1 MELFDFGIPA
11 LDKAL
16 NLTATV
22 LLLLALGMLLI
33 RVILRLCDRAF
44 DRSERLAPF
53 RTYLRSTLRAVLYI
67 LLALAVL
74 GSIGVEITSF
84 VALLSVAGLAVS
96 LSLQNTLSNVAG
108 GVMLLI
114 AIVGLA
120 SAVYCQYSAAVA
132 STGFATAL
140 RSGLF
145 RHIQS
150 LPSDQL
156 DRLGADTLTTR
167 VTNDVNQLQLA
178 VAMLIRL
185 VVRAPFL
192 VIGATVMALLL
203 DWKLACIFFVAAPLM
218 ALVLYLVMSRSI
230 PFYRIIQKKL
240 DRISLITRE
249 NLSGVRVIR
258 AFSRQEK
265 EKERFAQA
273 SEDQMSTSI
282 AVGRISALLNP
293 LTSAIIN
300 LAIAAVIWFG
310 GFRVDAG
317 GMTQGE
323 VIAFVNYLN
332 QILLAMIVVANLVV
346 IFTKAAASATRVDEV
361 LELHPSIVNR
371 VSRPA
376 QEVEGS
382 PEIAFDA
389 VSFAYPDAGAYSLSD
404 ISFTVARGQTL
415 GIIGGTGCGKST
427 LVNLIPR
434 FYEVS
439 QGSLKVDGV
448 DVRDYPMDQ
457 LRGKVGIV
465 PQRAVLFS
473 GTLRQNMQWRKQD
486 ATDEE
491 IWQALETAQ
500 AASFVRK
507 MPDGLDSVILQG
519 GKNLSGGQKQ
529 RLTIA
534 RALVGEPEIL
544 ILDDSASALDFATD
558 AALRQAI
565 AKFSAERGNRMT
577 TIIVSQRANTVRYA
591 DQIVVLDDGKAAGI
605 GTHEQLLESCQTYR
619 EIYWSQNERQEA
631 VAQKGGER

>member
-1 MELFDFGIPA
+1 MLKFARFLKQFKREVLIGPVFKLTEAVFELIVPLVMAQIIDVGIANGDRGYVLRMGGVMVLLGLVGLGCALICQYCAARASQGFG
-11 LDKAL
+11 
-16 NLTATV
+16 TV
-22 LLLLALGMLLI
+22 L
-33 RVILRLCDRAF
+33 
-44 DRSERLAPF
+44 RSEMF
-53 RTYLRSTLRAVLYI
+53 RHI
-67 LLALAVL
+67 
-74 GSIGVEITSF
+74 
-84 VALLSVAGLAVS
+84 
-96 LSLQNTLSNVAG
+96 NTLSHG
-108 GVMLLI
+108 EIDQIGTPSLI
-114 AIVGLA
+114 
-120 SAVYCQYSAAVA
+120 
-132 STGFATAL
+132 
-140 RSGLF
+140 
-145 RHIQS
+145 
-150 LPSDQL
+150 
-156 DRLGADTLTTR
+156 TR
-167 VTNDVNQLQLA
+167 ITNDVNQLQLA

-439 QGSLKVDGV
+439 QGSIKVNGV
-448 DVRDYPMDQ
+448 DVRDYPMEQ

-558 AALRQAI
+558 AALRRAI
-565 AKFSAERGNRMT
+565 AKFSAGRGNRMT

-605 GTHEQLLESCQTYR
+605 GTHEQLLESCQIYR

>member
-1 MELFDFGIPA
+1 MLKFARFLKQFKKEVLIGPVFKLTEAVFELIVPLVMAQIIDVGIANGDRGYVLRMGGVMVLLGLVGLGCALICQYCAARASQGFG
-11 LDKAL
+11 
-16 NLTATV
+16 TV
-22 LLLLALGMLLI
+22 L
-33 RVILRLCDRAF
+33 
-44 DRSERLAPF
+44 RSEMF
-53 RTYLRSTLRAVLYI
+53 RHI
-67 LLALAVL
+67 
-74 GSIGVEITSF
+74 
-84 VALLSVAGLAVS
+84 
-96 LSLQNTLSNVAG
+96 NTLSHG
-108 GVMLLI
+108 EIDQIGTPSLI
-114 AIVGLA
+114 
-120 SAVYCQYSAAVA
+120 
-132 STGFATAL
+132 
-140 RSGLF
+140 
-145 RHIQS
+145 
-150 LPSDQL
+150 
-156 DRLGADTLTTR
+156 TR
-167 VTNDVNQLQLA
+167 ITNDVNQLQLA

-310 GFRVDAG
+310 GFRVDVG

-439 QGSLKVDGV
+439 QGCIRVDGV

-605 GTHEQLLESCQTYR
+605 GTHEQLLESCQIYR

>member
-1 MELFDFGIPA
+1 MLKFARFLKQFKKEVLIGPVFKLTEAVFELIVPLVMAQIIDVGIANGDRGYVLRMGGVMVLLGLVGLGCALICQYCAARASQGFG
-11 LDKAL
+11 
-16 NLTATV
+16 TV
-22 LLLLALGMLLI
+22 L
-33 RVILRLCDRAF
+33 
-44 DRSERLAPF
+44 RSEMF
-53 RTYLRSTLRAVLYI
+53 RHI
-67 LLALAVL
+67 
-74 GSIGVEITSF
+74 
-84 VALLSVAGLAVS
+84 
-96 LSLQNTLSNVAG
+96 NTLSHG
-108 GVMLLI
+108 EIDQIGTPSLI
-114 AIVGLA
+114 
-120 SAVYCQYSAAVA
+120 
-132 STGFATAL
+132 
-140 RSGLF
+140 
-145 RHIQS
+145 
-150 LPSDQL
+150 
-156 DRLGADTLTTR
+156 TR
-167 VTNDVNQLQLA
+167 ITNDVNQLQLA

-273 SEDQMSTSI
+273 SEDQMTTSI

-361 LELHPSIVNR
+361 LQLHPSIVNR

-376 QEVEGS
+376 QEIEGS

-439 QGSLKVDGV
+439 QGSIKVDGV
-448 DVRDYPMDQ
+448 DVRDYPMEQ

-465 PQRAVLFS
+465 PQRTVLFS

-565 AKFSAERGNRMT
+565 AKFSAGRGNRMT

>member
-1 MELFDFGIPA
+1 MLKFARFLKQFKKEVLIGPVFKLTEAVFELIVPLVMAQIIDFGIANGDRGYVLRMGGVMVLLGLVGLGCA
-11 LDKAL
+11 LICQYCA
-16 NLTATV
+16 ARASQGFGTV
-22 LLLLALGMLLI
+22 L
-33 RVILRLCDRAF
+33 
-44 DRSERLAPF
+44 RSEMF
-53 RTYLRSTLRAVLYI
+53 RHI
-67 LLALAVL
+67 
-74 GSIGVEITSF
+74 
-84 VALLSVAGLAVS
+84 
-96 LSLQNTLSNVAG
+96 NTLSHG
-108 GVMLLI
+108 EIDQIGTPSLI
-114 AIVGLA
+114 
-120 SAVYCQYSAAVA
+120 
-132 STGFATAL
+132 
-140 RSGLF
+140 
-145 RHIQS
+145 
-150 LPSDQL
+150 
-156 DRLGADTLTTR
+156 TR
-167 VTNDVNQLQLA
+167 ITNDVNQLQLA

-448 DVRDYPMDQ
+448 DVRDYPMEQ

-558 AALRQAI
+558 AALRRAI

-605 GTHEQLLESCQTYR
+605 GTHEQLLENCQTYQ

>member
-1 MELFDFGIPA
+1 MLKFARFLKQFKREVLIGPVFKLTEAVFELIVPLVMAQIIDVGIANGDRGYVLRMGGVMVLLGLVGLGCALICQYCAARASQGFG
-11 LDKAL
+11 
-16 NLTATV
+16 TV
-22 LLLLALGMLLI
+22 L
-33 RVILRLCDRAF
+33 
-44 DRSERLAPF
+44 RSEMF
-53 RTYLRSTLRAVLYI
+53 RHI
-67 LLALAVL
+67 
-74 GSIGVEITSF
+74 
-84 VALLSVAGLAVS
+84 
-96 LSLQNTLSNVAG
+96 NTLSHG
-108 GVMLLI
+108 EIDQIGTPSLI
-114 AIVGLA
+114 
-120 SAVYCQYSAAVA
+120 
-132 STGFATAL
+132 
-140 RSGLF
+140 
-145 RHIQS
+145 
-150 LPSDQL
+150 
-156 DRLGADTLTTR
+156 TR
-167 VTNDVNQLQLA
+167 ITNDVNQLQLA

-230 PFYRIIQKKL
+230 PFYCIIQKKL

-293 LTSAIIN
+293 LTSSIIN

-376 QEVEGS
+376 QEIEGS

-439 QGSLKVDGV
+439 QGSIKVDGV
-448 DVRDYPMDQ
+448 DVRDYPMEQ

-558 AALRQAI
+558 AALRRAI

-605 GTHEQLLESCQTYR
+605 GTHEQLLESCQIYR

>member
-1 MELFDFGIPA
+1 MLKFARFLKQFKKEVLIGPVFKLTEAVFELIVPLVMAQIIDVGIANGDRGYVLRMGGVMVLLGLVGLGCALICQYCAARASQGFG
-11 LDKAL
+11 
-16 NLTATV
+16 TV
-22 LLLLALGMLLI
+22 L
-33 RVILRLCDRAF
+33 
-44 DRSERLAPF
+44 RSEMF
-53 RTYLRSTLRAVLYI
+53 RHI
-67 LLALAVL
+67 
-74 GSIGVEITSF
+74 
-84 VALLSVAGLAVS
+84 
-96 LSLQNTLSNVAG
+96 NTLSHG
-108 GVMLLI
+108 EIDQIGTPSLI
-114 AIVGLA
+114 
-120 SAVYCQYSAAVA
+120 
-132 STGFATAL
+132 
-140 RSGLF
+140 
-145 RHIQS
+145 
-150 LPSDQL
+150 
-156 DRLGADTLTTR
+156 TR
-167 VTNDVNQLQLA
+167 ITNDVNQLQLA

-273 SEDQMSTSI
+273 SEDQMTTSI
-282 AVGRISALLNP
+282 TVGRISALLNP

-427 LVNLIPR
+427 LINLVPR

-439 QGSLKVDGV
+439 EGSIKVDGV
-448 DVRDYPMDQ
+448 DVRDYPMEQ

-534 RALVGEPEIL
+534 RALMGEPEIL

-565 AKFSAERGNRMT
+565 AKFSAGRGNRMT

-605 GTHEQLLESCQTYR
+605 GTHEQLLESCQIYR

-631 VAQKGGER
+631 VARKGGER

>member
-1 MELFDFGIPA
+1 MLKFARFLKQFKKEVLIGPVFKLTEAVFELIVPLVMAQIIDVGIANGDRGYVLRMGGVMVLLGLVGLGCALICQYCAARASQGFG
-11 LDKAL
+11 
-16 NLTATV
+16 TV
-22 LLLLALGMLLI
+22 L
-33 RVILRLCDRAF
+33 
-44 DRSERLAPF
+44 RSEMF
-53 RTYLRSTLRAVLYI
+53 RHI
-67 LLALAVL
+67 
-74 GSIGVEITSF
+74 
-84 VALLSVAGLAVS
+84 
-96 LSLQNTLSNVAG
+96 NTLSHG
-108 GVMLLI
+108 EIDQIGTPSLI
-114 AIVGLA
+114 
-120 SAVYCQYSAAVA
+120 
-132 STGFATAL
+132 
-140 RSGLF
+140 
-145 RHIQS
+145 
-150 LPSDQL
+150 
-156 DRLGADTLTTR
+156 TR
-167 VTNDVNQLQLA
+167 ITNDVNQLQLA

-273 SEDQMSTSI
+273 SEDQMTTSI

-427 LVNLIPR
+427 LINLVPR

-439 QGSLKVDGV
+439 EGSIKVDGV

-558 AALRQAI
+558 AALRRAI
-565 AKFSAERGNRMT
+565 AKFSAGRGNRMT

>member
-1 MELFDFGIPA
+1 MLKFARFLKQFKREVLIGPVFKLTEAVFELIVPLVMAQIIDVGIANGDRGYVLRMGGVMVLLGLVGLGCALICQYCAARASQGFG
-11 LDKAL
+11 
-16 NLTATV
+16 TV
-22 LLLLALGMLLI
+22 L
-33 RVILRLCDRAF
+33 
-44 DRSERLAPF
+44 RSEMF
-53 RTYLRSTLRAVLYI
+53 RHI
-67 LLALAVL
+67 
-74 GSIGVEITSF
+74 
-84 VALLSVAGLAVS
+84 
-96 LSLQNTLSNVAG
+96 NTLSHG
-108 GVMLLI
+108 EIDQIGTPSLI
-114 AIVGLA
+114 
-120 SAVYCQYSAAVA
+120 
-132 STGFATAL
+132 
-140 RSGLF
+140 
-145 RHIQS
+145 
-150 LPSDQL
+150 
-156 DRLGADTLTTR
+156 TR
-167 VTNDVNQLQLA
+167 ITNDVNQLQLA

-273 SEDQMSTSI
+273 SEDQMTTSI
-282 AVGRISALLNP
+282 TVGRISALLNP

-371 VSRPA
+371 VSQA

-448 DVRDYPMDQ
+448 DVRDYPMEQ

-565 AKFSAERGNRMT
+565 AKFSAGRGNRMT

-605 GTHEQLLESCQTYR
+605 GTHEQLLESCQIYR

>member
-1 MELFDFGIPA
+1 MLKFARFLKQFKKEVLIGPVFKLTEAVFELIVPLVMAQIIDVGIANGDRGYVLRMGGVMVLLGLVGLGCALICQYCAARASQGFG
-11 LDKAL
+11 
-16 NLTATV
+16 TV
-22 LLLLALGMLLI
+22 L
-33 RVILRLCDRAF
+33 
-44 DRSERLAPF
+44 RSEMF
-53 RTYLRSTLRAVLYI
+53 RHI
-67 LLALAVL
+67 
-74 GSIGVEITSF
+74 
-84 VALLSVAGLAVS
+84 
-96 LSLQNTLSNVAG
+96 NTLSHG
-108 GVMLLI
+108 EIDQIGTPSLI
-114 AIVGLA
+114 
-120 SAVYCQYSAAVA
+120 
-132 STGFATAL
+132 
-140 RSGLF
+140 
-145 RHIQS
+145 
-150 LPSDQL
+150 
-156 DRLGADTLTTR
+156 TR
-167 VTNDVNQLQLA
+167 ITNDVNQLQLA

-273 SEDQMSTSI
+273 SEDQMTTSI

-361 LELHPSIVNR
+361 LQLHPSIVNR

-376 QEVEGS
+376 QEIEGS

-439 QGSLKVDGV
+439 QGCIRVDGV

>member
-1 MELFDFGIPA
+1 MLKFARFLKQFKKEVLIGPVFKLTEAVFELIVPLVMAQIIDVGIANGDRGYVLRMGGVMVRLGLVGLGCALICQYCAARASQGFG
-11 LDKAL
+11 
-16 NLTATV
+16 TV
-22 LLLLALGMLLI
+22 L
-33 RVILRLCDRAF
+33 
-44 DRSERLAPF
+44 RSEMF
-53 RTYLRSTLRAVLYI
+53 RHI
-67 LLALAVL
+67 
-74 GSIGVEITSF
+74 
-84 VALLSVAGLAVS
+84 
-96 LSLQNTLSNVAG
+96 NTLSHG
-108 GVMLLI
+108 EIDQIGTPSLI
-114 AIVGLA
+114 
-120 SAVYCQYSAAVA
+120 
-132 STGFATAL
+132 
-140 RSGLF
+140 
-145 RHIQS
+145 
-150 LPSDQL
+150 
-156 DRLGADTLTTR
+156 TR
-167 VTNDVNQLQLA
+167 ITNDVNQLQLA

-427 LVNLIPR
+427 LINLVPR

-439 QGSLKVDGV
+439 EGSIKVDGV
-448 DVRDYPMDQ
+448 DVRDYPMEQ

-534 RALVGEPEIL
+534 RALMGEPEIL

>member
-1 MELFDFGIPA
+1 MLKFARFLKQFKKEVLIGPVFKLTEAVFELIVPLVMAQIIDVGIANGDRGYVLRMGGVMVLLGLVGLGCALICQYCAARASQGFG
-11 LDKAL
+11 
-16 NLTATV
+16 TV
-22 LLLLALGMLLI
+22 L
-33 RVILRLCDRAF
+33 
-44 DRSERLAPF
+44 RSEMF
-53 RTYLRSTLRAVLYI
+53 RHI
-67 LLALAVL
+67 
-74 GSIGVEITSF
+74 
-84 VALLSVAGLAVS
+84 
-96 LSLQNTLSNVAG
+96 NTLSHG
-108 GVMLLI
+108 EIDQIGTPSLI
-114 AIVGLA
+114 
-120 SAVYCQYSAAVA
+120 
-132 STGFATAL
+132 
-140 RSGLF
+140 
-145 RHIQS
+145 
-150 LPSDQL
+150 
-156 DRLGADTLTTR
+156 TR
-167 VTNDVNQLQLA
+167 ITNDVNQLQLA

-203 DWKLACIFFVAAPLM
+203 DWKLACIFFVAAPMM

-427 LVNLIPR
+427 MVNLIPR

-439 QGSLKVDGV
+439 QGCIRVDGV
-448 DVRDYPMDQ
+448 DVRDYPMEQ

-565 AKFSAERGNRMT
+565 AKFSAGRGNRMT

>member
-1 MELFDFGIPA
+1 MLKFARFLKQFKKEVLIGPVFKLTEAVFELIVPLVMAQIIDVGIANGDRGYVLRMGGVMVLLGLVGLGCALICQYCAARASQGFG
-11 LDKAL
+11 
-16 NLTATV
+16 TV
-22 LLLLALGMLLI
+22 L
-33 RVILRLCDRAF
+33 
-44 DRSERLAPF
+44 RSEMF
-53 RTYLRSTLRAVLYI
+53 RHI
-67 LLALAVL
+67 
-74 GSIGVEITSF
+74 
-84 VALLSVAGLAVS
+84 
-96 LSLQNTLSNVAG
+96 NTLSHG
-108 GVMLLI
+108 EIDQIGTPSLI
-114 AIVGLA
+114 
-120 SAVYCQYSAAVA
+120 
-132 STGFATAL
+132 
-140 RSGLF
+140 
-145 RHIQS
+145 
-150 LPSDQL
+150 
-156 DRLGADTLTTR
+156 TR
-167 VTNDVNQLQLA
+167 ITNDVNQLQLA

-361 LELHPSIVNR
+361 LGLHPSIVNR

-439 QGSLKVDGV
+439 QGSIKVDGV
-448 DVRDYPMDQ
+448 DVRDYPMEQ

-565 AKFSAERGNRMT
+565 AKFSAGRGNRMT

-591 DQIVVLDDGKAAGI
+591 DQIVVLDDGRATGI

>member
-1 MELFDFGIPA
+1 MLKFARFLKQFKKEVLIGPVFKLTEAVFELIVPLVMAQIIDVGIANGDRGYVLRMGGVMVLLGLVGLGCALICQYCAARASQGFG
-11 LDKAL
+11 
-16 NLTATV
+16 TV
-22 LLLLALGMLLI
+22 L
-33 RVILRLCDRAF
+33 
-44 DRSERLAPF
+44 RSEMF
-53 RTYLRSTLRAVLYI
+53 RHI
-67 LLALAVL
+67 
-74 GSIGVEITSF
+74 
-84 VALLSVAGLAVS
+84 
-96 LSLQNTLSNVAG
+96 NTLSHG
-108 GVMLLI
+108 EIDQIGTPSLI
-114 AIVGLA
+114 
-120 SAVYCQYSAAVA
+120 
-132 STGFATAL
+132 
-140 RSGLF
+140 
-145 RHIQS
+145 
-150 LPSDQL
+150 
-156 DRLGADTLTTR
+156 TR
-167 VTNDVNQLQLA
+167 ITNDVNQLQLA

-439 QGSLKVDGV
+439 QGCIRVDGV
-448 DVRDYPMDQ
+448 DVRDYPMEQ

-558 AALRQAI
+558 AALRRAI

-605 GTHEQLLESCQTYR
+605 GTHEQLLESCQIYR

>member
-1 MELFDFGIPA
+1 MLKFARFLKQFKREVLIGPVFKLTEAVFELIVPLVMAQIIDVGIANGDRGYVLRMGGVMVLLGLVGLGCALICQYCAARASQGFG
-11 LDKAL
+11 
-16 NLTATV
+16 TV
-22 LLLLALGMLLI
+22 L
-33 RVILRLCDRAF
+33 
-44 DRSERLAPF
+44 RSEMF
-53 RTYLRSTLRAVLYI
+53 RHI
-67 LLALAVL
+67 
-74 GSIGVEITSF
+74 
-84 VALLSVAGLAVS
+84 
-96 LSLQNTLSNVAG
+96 NTLSHG
-108 GVMLLI
+108 EIDQIGTPSLI
-114 AIVGLA
+114 
-120 SAVYCQYSAAVA
+120 
-132 STGFATAL
+132 
-140 RSGLF
+140 
-145 RHIQS
+145 
-150 LPSDQL
+150 
-156 DRLGADTLTTR
+156 TR
-167 VTNDVNQLQLA
+167 ITNDVNQLQLA

-361 LELHPSIVNR
+361 LQLHPSIVNR

-376 QEVEGS
+376 QEIEGS

-448 DVRDYPMDQ
+448 DVRDYPMEQ

-534 RALVGEPEIL
+534 RALMGEPEIL

-565 AKFSAERGNRMT
+565 AKFSAGRGNRMT

-631 VAQKGGER
+631 VTQKGGER

>member
-1 MELFDFGIPA
+1 MLKFARFLKQFKREVLIGPVFKLTEAVFELIVPLVMAQIIDVGIANGDRGYVLRMGGVMVLLGLVGLGCALICQYCAARASQGFG
-11 LDKAL
+11 
-16 NLTATV
+16 TV
-22 LLLLALGMLLI
+22 L
-33 RVILRLCDRAF
+33 
-44 DRSERLAPF
+44 RSEMF
-53 RTYLRSTLRAVLYI
+53 RHI
-67 LLALAVL
+67 
-74 GSIGVEITSF
+74 
-84 VALLSVAGLAVS
+84 
-96 LSLQNTLSNVAG
+96 NTLSHG
-108 GVMLLI
+108 EIDQIGTPSLI
-114 AIVGLA
+114 
-120 SAVYCQYSAAVA
+120 
-132 STGFATAL
+132 
-140 RSGLF
+140 
-145 RHIQS
+145 
-150 LPSDQL
+150 
-156 DRLGADTLTTR
+156 TR
-167 VTNDVNQLQLA
+167 ITNDVNQLQLA

-273 SEDQMSTSI
+273 SEDQMTTSI

-448 DVRDYPMDQ
+448 DVRDYPMEQ

-565 AKFSAERGNRMT
+565 AKFSAGRGNRMT

>member
-1 MELFDFGIPA
+1 MLKFARFLKQFKKEVLIGPVFKLTEAVFELIVPLVMAQIIDVGIANGDRGYVLRMGGVMVLLGLVGLGCALICQYCAARASQGFG
-11 LDKAL
+11 
-16 NLTATV
+16 TV
-22 LLLLALGMLLI
+22 L
-33 RVILRLCDRAF
+33 
-44 DRSERLAPF
+44 RSEMF
-53 RTYLRSTLRAVLYI
+53 RHI
-67 LLALAVL
+67 
-74 GSIGVEITSF
+74 
-84 VALLSVAGLAVS
+84 
-96 LSLQNTLSNVAG
+96 NTLSHG
-108 GVMLLI
+108 EIDQIGTPSLI
-114 AIVGLA
+114 
-120 SAVYCQYSAAVA
+120 
-132 STGFATAL
+132 
-140 RSGLF
+140 
-145 RHIQS
+145 
-150 LPSDQL
+150 
-156 DRLGADTLTTR
+156 TR
-167 VTNDVNQLQLA
+167 ITNDVNQLQLA

-203 DWKLACIFFVAAPLM
+203 DWKLACIFFVASPLM

-439 QGSLKVDGV
+439 QGCIRVDGV

>member
-1 MELFDFGIPA
+1 MLKFARFLKQFKREVLIGPVFKLTEAVFELIVPLVMAQIIDVGIANGDRGYVLRMGGVMVLLGLVGLGCALICQYCAARASQGFG
-11 LDKAL
+11 
-16 NLTATV
+16 TV
-22 LLLLALGMLLI
+22 L
-33 RVILRLCDRAF
+33 
-44 DRSERLAPF
+44 RSEMF
-53 RTYLRSTLRAVLYI
+53 RHI
-67 LLALAVL
+67 
-74 GSIGVEITSF
+74 
-84 VALLSVAGLAVS
+84 
-96 LSLQNTLSNVAG
+96 NTLSHG
-108 GVMLLI
+108 EIDQIGTPSLI
-114 AIVGLA
+114 
-120 SAVYCQYSAAVA
+120 
-132 STGFATAL
+132 
-140 RSGLF
+140 
-145 RHIQS
+145 
-150 LPSDQL
+150 
-156 DRLGADTLTTR
+156 TR
-167 VTNDVNQLQLA
+167 ITNDVNQLQLA

-439 QGSLKVDGV
+439 QGCIRVDGV

-591 DQIVVLDDGKAAGI
+591 DQIVVLDDGRATGI

>member
-1 MELFDFGIPA
+1 MLKFARFLKQFKKEVLIGPVFKLTEAVFELIVPLVMAQIIDVGIA
-11 LDKAL
+11 NGDRGY
-16 NLTATV
+16 V
-22 LLLLALGMLLI
+22 LRM
-33 RVILRLCDRAF
+33 
-44 DRSERLAPF
+44 
-53 RTYLRSTLRAVLYI
+53 
-67 LLALAVL
+67 
-74 GSIGVEITSF
+74 
-84 VALLSVAGLAVS
+84 
-96 LSLQNTLSNVAG
+96 G
-108 GVMLLI
+108 GVMVLLGL
-114 AIVGLA
+114 VGLGCA
-120 SAVYCQYSAAVA
+120 LICQYCAARA
-132 STGFATAL
+132 SQGFGTVL
-140 RSGLF
+140 RSEMF
-145 RHIQS
+145 RHINTPSHGEIDQIGTPS
-150 LPSDQL
+150 LI
-156 DRLGADTLTTR
+156 TR
-167 VTNDVNQLQLA
+167 ITNDVNQLQLA

-439 QGSLKVDGV
+439 QGSIKVDGV
-448 DVRDYPMDQ
+448 DVRDYPMEQ

>member
-1 MELFDFGIPA
+1 MLKFARFLKQFKREVLIGPVFKLTEAVFELIVPLVMAQIIDVGIANGDRGYVLRMGGVMVLLGLVGLGCALICQYCAARASQGFG
-11 LDKAL
+11 
-16 NLTATV
+16 TV
-22 LLLLALGMLLI
+22 L
-33 RVILRLCDRAF
+33 
-44 DRSERLAPF
+44 RSEMF
-53 RTYLRSTLRAVLYI
+53 RHI
-67 LLALAVL
+67 
-74 GSIGVEITSF
+74 
-84 VALLSVAGLAVS
+84 
-96 LSLQNTLSNVAG
+96 NTLSHG
-108 GVMLLI
+108 EIDQIGTPSLI
-114 AIVGLA
+114 
-120 SAVYCQYSAAVA
+120 
-132 STGFATAL
+132 
-140 RSGLF
+140 
-145 RHIQS
+145 
-150 LPSDQL
+150 
-156 DRLGADTLTTR
+156 TR
-167 VTNDVNQLQLA
+167 ITNDVNQLQLA

-258 AFSRQEK
+258 SFSRQEK

-404 ISFTVARGQTL
+404 ISFTIARGQTL

-439 QGSLKVDGV
+439 QGSIKVDGV
-448 DVRDYPMDQ
+448 DVRDYPMEQ

-558 AALRQAI
+558 AALRRAI
-565 AKFSAERGNRMT
+565 AKFSAGRGNRMT

>member
-1 MELFDFGIPA
+1 MLKFARFLKQFKKEVLIGPVFKLTEAVFELIVPLVMAQIIDVGIANGDRGYVLRMGGVMVLLGLVGLGCALICQYCAARASQGFG
-11 LDKAL
+11 
-16 NLTATV
+16 TV
-22 LLLLALGMLLI
+22 L
-33 RVILRLCDRAF
+33 
-44 DRSERLAPF
+44 RSEMF
-53 RTYLRSTLRAVLYI
+53 RHI
-67 LLALAVL
+67 
-74 GSIGVEITSF
+74 
-84 VALLSVAGLAVS
+84 
-96 LSLQNTLSNVAG
+96 NTLSHG
-108 GVMLLI
+108 EIDQIGTPSLI
-114 AIVGLA
+114 
-120 SAVYCQYSAAVA
+120 
-132 STGFATAL
+132 
-140 RSGLF
+140 
-145 RHIQS
+145 
-150 LPSDQL
+150 
-156 DRLGADTLTTR
+156 TR
-167 VTNDVNQLQLA
+167 ITNDVNQLQLA

-249 NLSGVRVIR
+249 NLSGMRVIR

-273 SEDQMSTSI
+273 SEDQMTTSI
-282 AVGRISALLNP
+282 TVGRISALLNP

-448 DVRDYPMDQ
+448 DVRDYPMEQ

-605 GTHEQLLESCQTYR
+605 GTHEQLLESCQIYR

>member
-1 MELFDFGIPA
+1 MLKFARFLKQFKREVLIGPVFKLTEAVFELIVPLVMAQIIDVGIANGDRGYVLRMGGVMVLLGLVGLGCALICQYCAARASQGFG
-11 LDKAL
+11 
-16 NLTATV
+16 TV
-22 LLLLALGMLLI
+22 L
-33 RVILRLCDRAF
+33 
-44 DRSERLAPF
+44 RSEMF
-53 RTYLRSTLRAVLYI
+53 RHI
-67 LLALAVL
+67 
-74 GSIGVEITSF
+74 
-84 VALLSVAGLAVS
+84 
-96 LSLQNTLSNVAG
+96 NTLSHG
-108 GVMLLI
+108 EIDQIGTPSLI
-114 AIVGLA
+114 
-120 SAVYCQYSAAVA
+120 
-132 STGFATAL
+132 
-140 RSGLF
+140 
-145 RHIQS
+145 
-150 LPSDQL
+150 
-156 DRLGADTLTTR
+156 TR
-167 VTNDVNQLQLA
+167 ITNDVNQLQLA

-273 SEDQMSTSI
+273 SEDQMTTSI
-282 AVGRISALLNP
+282 TVGRISALLNP

-439 QGSLKVDGV
+439 QGSIKVDGV
-448 DVRDYPMDQ
+448 DVRDYPMEQ

-558 AALRQAI
+558 AALRRAI
-565 AKFSAERGNRMT
+565 AKFSAGRGNRMT

>member
-1 MELFDFGIPA
+1 MLKFARFLKQFKKEVLIGPVFKLTEAVFELIVPLVMAQIIDVGIANGDRGYVLRMGGVMVLLGLVGLGCALICQYCAARASQGFG
-11 LDKAL
+11 
-16 NLTATV
+16 TV
-22 LLLLALGMLLI
+22 L
-33 RVILRLCDRAF
+33 
-44 DRSERLAPF
+44 RSEMF
-53 RTYLRSTLRAVLYI
+53 RHI
-67 LLALAVL
+67 
-74 GSIGVEITSF
+74 
-84 VALLSVAGLAVS
+84 
-96 LSLQNTLSNVAG
+96 NTLSHG
-108 GVMLLI
+108 EIDQIGTPSLI
-114 AIVGLA
+114 
-120 SAVYCQYSAAVA
+120 
-132 STGFATAL
+132 
-140 RSGLF
+140 
-145 RHIQS
+145 
-150 LPSDQL
+150 
-156 DRLGADTLTTR
+156 TR
-167 VTNDVNQLQLA
+167 ITNDVNQLQLA

-361 LELHPSIVNR
+361 LQLHPSIVNR

-448 DVRDYPMDQ
+448 DVRDYPMEQ

>member
-1 MELFDFGIPA
+1 MLKFARFLKQFKKEVLIGPVFKLTEAVFELIVPLVMAQIIDVGIANGDRGYVLRMGGVMVLLGLVGLGCALICQYCAARASQGFG
-11 LDKAL
+11 
-16 NLTATV
+16 TV
-22 LLLLALGMLLI
+22 L
-33 RVILRLCDRAF
+33 
-44 DRSERLAPF
+44 RSEMF
-53 RTYLRSTLRAVLYI
+53 RHI
-67 LLALAVL
+67 
-74 GSIGVEITSF
+74 
-84 VALLSVAGLAVS
+84 
-96 LSLQNTLSNVAG
+96 NTLSHG
-108 GVMLLI
+108 EIDQIGTPSLI
-114 AIVGLA
+114 
-120 SAVYCQYSAAVA
+120 
-132 STGFATAL
+132 
-140 RSGLF
+140 
-145 RHIQS
+145 
-150 LPSDQL
+150 
-156 DRLGADTLTTR
+156 TR
-167 VTNDVNQLQLA
+167 ITNDVNQLQLA

-310 GFRVDAG
+310 GFRVDVG

-439 QGSLKVDGV
+439 QGCIRVDGV

-565 AKFSAERGNRMT
+565 AKFSAGRGNRMT

>member
-1 MELFDFGIPA
+1 MLKFARFLKQFKREVLIGPVFKLTEAVFELIVPLVMAQIIDVGIANGDRGYVLRMGGVMVLLGLVGLGCALICQYCAARASQGFG
-11 LDKAL
+11 
-16 NLTATV
+16 TV
-22 LLLLALGMLLI
+22 L
-33 RVILRLCDRAF
+33 
-44 DRSERLAPF
+44 RSEMF
-53 RTYLRSTLRAVLYI
+53 RHI
-67 LLALAVL
+67 
-74 GSIGVEITSF
+74 
-84 VALLSVAGLAVS
+84 
-96 LSLQNTLSNVAG
+96 NTLSHG
-108 GVMLLI
+108 EIDQIGTPSLI
-114 AIVGLA
+114 
-120 SAVYCQYSAAVA
+120 
-132 STGFATAL
+132 
-140 RSGLF
+140 
-145 RHIQS
+145 
-150 LPSDQL
+150 
-156 DRLGADTLTTR
+156 TR
-167 VTNDVNQLQLA
+167 ITNDVNQLQLA

-448 DVRDYPMDQ
+448 DVRDYPMEQ

-605 GTHEQLLESCQTYR
+605 GTHEQLLESCQIYR

>member
-1 MELFDFGIPA
+1 
-11 LDKAL
+11 
-16 NLTATV
+16 
-22 LLLLALGMLLI
+22 
-33 RVILRLCDRAF
+33 
-44 DRSERLAPF
+44 
-53 RTYLRSTLRAVLYI
+53 
-67 LLALAVL
+67 
-74 GSIGVEITSF
+74 
-84 VALLSVAGLAVS
+84 
-96 LSLQNTLSNVAG
+96 
-108 GVMLLI
+108 
-114 AIVGLA
+114 
-120 SAVYCQYSAAVA
+120 
-132 STGFATAL
+132 
-140 RSGLF
+140 
-145 RHIQS
+145 
-150 LPSDQL
+150 
-156 DRLGADTLTTR
+156 
-167 VTNDVNQLQLA
+167 
-178 VAMLIRL
+178 MLIRL

-439 QGSLKVDGV
+439 QGCIRVDGV
-448 DVRDYPMDQ
+448 DVRDYPMEQ

-565 AKFSAERGNRMT
+565 AKFSAVRGNRMT

-605 GTHEQLLESCQTYR
+605 GTHEQLLESCQIYR

>member
-1 MELFDFGIPA
+1 MLKFARFLKQFKKEVLIGPVFKLTEAVFELIVPLVMAQIIDVGIANGDRGYVLRMGGVMVLLGLVGLGCALICQYCAARASQGFG
-11 LDKAL
+11 
-16 NLTATV
+16 TV
-22 LLLLALGMLLI
+22 L
-33 RVILRLCDRAF
+33 
-44 DRSERLAPF
+44 RSEMF
-53 RTYLRSTLRAVLYI
+53 RHI
-67 LLALAVL
+67 
-74 GSIGVEITSF
+74 
-84 VALLSVAGLAVS
+84 
-96 LSLQNTLSNVAG
+96 NTLSHG
-108 GVMLLI
+108 EIDQIGTPSLI
-114 AIVGLA
+114 
-120 SAVYCQYSAAVA
+120 
-132 STGFATAL
+132 
-140 RSGLF
+140 
-145 RHIQS
+145 
-150 LPSDQL
+150 
-156 DRLGADTLTTR
+156 TR
-167 VTNDVNQLQLA
+167 ITNDVNQLQLA

-282 AVGRISALLNP
+282 TVGRISALLNP

-310 GFRVDAG
+310 GFRVDVG

-376 QEVEGS
+376 QEIEGS

-448 DVRDYPMDQ
+448 DVRDYPMEQ

-605 GTHEQLLESCQTYR
+605 GTHEQLLESCQIYR

>member
-1 MELFDFGIPA
+1 MLKFARFLKQFKREVLIGPVFKLTEAVFELIVPLVMAQIIDVGIANGDRGYVLRMGGVMVLLGLVGLGCALICQYCAARASQGFG
-11 LDKAL
+11 
-16 NLTATV
+16 TV
-22 LLLLALGMLLI
+22 L
-33 RVILRLCDRAF
+33 
-44 DRSERLAPF
+44 RSEMF
-53 RTYLRSTLRAVLYI
+53 RHI
-67 LLALAVL
+67 
-74 GSIGVEITSF
+74 
-84 VALLSVAGLAVS
+84 
-96 LSLQNTLSNVAG
+96 NTLSHG
-108 GVMLLI
+108 EIDQIGTPSLI
-114 AIVGLA
+114 
-120 SAVYCQYSAAVA
+120 
-132 STGFATAL
+132 
-140 RSGLF
+140 
-145 RHIQS
+145 
-150 LPSDQL
+150 
-156 DRLGADTLTTR
+156 TR
-167 VTNDVNQLQLA
+167 ITNDVNQLQLA

-439 QGSLKVDGV
+439 QGSIKVDGV
-448 DVRDYPMDQ
+448 DVRDYPMEQ

>member
-1 MELFDFGIPA
+1 MLKFARFLKQFKKEVLIGPVFKLTEAVFELIVPLVMAQIIDVGIANGDRGYVLRMGGVMVLLGLVGLGCALICQYCAARASQGFG
-11 LDKAL
+11 
-16 NLTATV
+16 TV
-22 LLLLALGMLLI
+22 L
-33 RVILRLCDRAF
+33 
-44 DRSERLAPF
+44 RSEMF
-53 RTYLRSTLRAVLYI
+53 RHI
-67 LLALAVL
+67 
-74 GSIGVEITSF
+74 
-84 VALLSVAGLAVS
+84 
-96 LSLQNTLSNVAG
+96 NTLSHG
-108 GVMLLI
+108 EIDQIGTPSLI
-114 AIVGLA
+114 
-120 SAVYCQYSAAVA
+120 
-132 STGFATAL
+132 
-140 RSGLF
+140 
-145 RHIQS
+145 
-150 LPSDQL
+150 
-156 DRLGADTLTTR
+156 TR
-167 VTNDVNQLQLA
+167 ITNDVNQLQLA

-273 SEDQMSTSI
+273 SEDQMTTSI

-361 LELHPSIVNR
+361 LQLHPSIVNR

-448 DVRDYPMDQ
+448 DVRDYPLDQ

-558 AALRQAI
+558 AALRRAI
-565 AKFSAERGNRMT
+565 AKFSAGRGNRMT

-631 VAQKGGER
+631 VTQKGGER

>member
-1 MELFDFGIPA
+1 MLKFARFLKQFKKEVLIGPVFKLTEAVFELIVPLVMAQIIDVGIANGDRGYVLRMGGVMVLLGLVGLGCALICQYCAARASQGFG
-11 LDKAL
+11 
-16 NLTATV
+16 TV
-22 LLLLALGMLLI
+22 L
-33 RVILRLCDRAF
+33 
-44 DRSERLAPF
+44 RSEMF
-53 RTYLRSTLRAVLYI
+53 RHI
-67 LLALAVL
+67 
-74 GSIGVEITSF
+74 
-84 VALLSVAGLAVS
+84 
-96 LSLQNTLSNVAG
+96 NTLSHG
-108 GVMLLI
+108 EIDQIGTPSLI
-114 AIVGLA
+114 
-120 SAVYCQYSAAVA
+120 
-132 STGFATAL
+132 
-140 RSGLF
+140 
-145 RHIQS
+145 
-150 LPSDQL
+150 
-156 DRLGADTLTTR
+156 TR
-167 VTNDVNQLQLA
+167 ITNDVNQLQLA

-361 LELHPSIVNR
+361 LQLHPSIVNR

-376 QEVEGS
+376 QEIEGS

-448 DVRDYPMDQ
+448 DVRDYPMEQ

-565 AKFSAERGNRMT
+565 AKFSAGRGNRMT

-631 VAQKGGER
+631 VTQKGGER

>member
-1 MELFDFGIPA
+1 MLKFARFLKQFKREVLIGPVFKLTEAVFELIVPLVMAQIIDVGIANGDRGYVLCMGGVMVLLGLVGLGCALICQYCAARASQGFG
-11 LDKAL
+11 
-16 NLTATV
+16 TV
-22 LLLLALGMLLI
+22 L
-33 RVILRLCDRAF
+33 
-44 DRSERLAPF
+44 RSEMF
-53 RTYLRSTLRAVLYI
+53 RHI
-67 LLALAVL
+67 
-74 GSIGVEITSF
+74 
-84 VALLSVAGLAVS
+84 
-96 LSLQNTLSNVAG
+96 NTLSHG
-108 GVMLLI
+108 EIDQIGTPSLI
-114 AIVGLA
+114 
-120 SAVYCQYSAAVA
+120 
-132 STGFATAL
+132 
-140 RSGLF
+140 
-145 RHIQS
+145 
-150 LPSDQL
+150 
-156 DRLGADTLTTR
+156 TR
-167 VTNDVNQLQLA
+167 ITNDVNQLQLA

-273 SEDQMSTSI
+273 SEDQMTTSI
-282 AVGRISALLNP
+282 TVGRISALLNP

-448 DVRDYPMDQ
+448 DVRDYPMEQ

-558 AALRQAI
+558 AALRRAI

>member
-1 MELFDFGIPA
+1 MLKFARFLKQFKKEVLIGPVFKLTEAVFELIVPLVMAQIIDVGIANGDRGYVLRMGGVMVLLGLVGLGCALICQYCAARASQGFG
-11 LDKAL
+11 
-16 NLTATV
+16 TV
-22 LLLLALGMLLI
+22 L
-33 RVILRLCDRAF
+33 
-44 DRSERLAPF
+44 RSEMF
-53 RTYLRSTLRAVLYI
+53 RHI
-67 LLALAVL
+67 
-74 GSIGVEITSF
+74 
-84 VALLSVAGLAVS
+84 
-96 LSLQNTLSNVAG
+96 NTLSHG
-108 GVMLLI
+108 EIDQIGTPSLI
-114 AIVGLA
+114 
-120 SAVYCQYSAAVA
+120 
-132 STGFATAL
+132 
-140 RSGLF
+140 
-145 RHIQS
+145 
-150 LPSDQL
+150 
-156 DRLGADTLTTR
+156 TR
-167 VTNDVNQLQLA
+167 ITNDVNQLQLA

-361 LELHPSIVNR
+361 LQLHPSIVNR

-439 QGSLKVDGV
+439 QGCIRVDGV

-558 AALRQAI
+558 AALRRAI
-565 AKFSAERGNRMT
+565 AKFSAGRGNRMT

-591 DQIVVLDDGKAAGI
+591 DQIVVLDDGRATGI